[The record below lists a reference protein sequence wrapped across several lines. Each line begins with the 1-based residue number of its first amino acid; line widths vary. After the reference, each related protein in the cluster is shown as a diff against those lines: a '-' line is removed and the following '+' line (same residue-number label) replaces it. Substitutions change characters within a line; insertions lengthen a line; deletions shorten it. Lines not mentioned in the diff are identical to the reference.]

1 MNEMNARNDY
11 RIYASTMR
19 SEIIQF
25 VPQTANRILDVG
37 CSVGNF
43 GEILK
48 SERSAEVWGVEI
60 DEAAAS
66 IAATKLDKIICG
78 AFDVDLN
85 LPLKYFDCIIFND
98 VLEHMVDP
106 NAALVYAKQ
115 LLRNGGKIVASIPNV
130 RYFDNLWSLL
140 IHKNWE
146 YVDSGILDRTHLR
159 FFTINSVSSLFNNSG
174 YDIDLIK
181 GINPLEDHNPYHAR
195 KFRLLNRFFLR
206 KLEDTRWLQFAVIA
220 SPRF

>member
-140 IHKNWE
+140 MQKIGKS
-146 YVDSGILDRTHLR
+146 VDIDSGPNSFRR
-159 FFTINSVSSLFNNSG
+159 FYYDNSG
-174 YDIDLIK
+174 FLLCLIIRDYDIDLVKEID
-181 GINPLEDHNPYHAR
+181 PLG
-195 KFRLLNRFFLR
+195 
-206 KLEDTRWLQFAVIA
+206 
-220 SPRF
+220 